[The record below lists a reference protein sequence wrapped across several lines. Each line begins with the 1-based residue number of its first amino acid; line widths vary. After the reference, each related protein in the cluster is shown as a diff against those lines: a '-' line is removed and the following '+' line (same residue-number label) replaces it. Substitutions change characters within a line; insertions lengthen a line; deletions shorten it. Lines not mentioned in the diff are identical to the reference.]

1 MKHPSQFHEFLKLL
15 ASNGVDFT
23 LIGGYAVAFHGF
35 IRYTADIDIL
45 YRRTPE
51 NMENLKKTLMDFGF
65 PISSLPDSLFEPG
78 QIIRIGVPPV
88 RIELLNEIS
97 GVSPE
102 EVWNHRVPGMYEKV
116 KVHFIGLDELI
127 RNKKAAG
134 RPKDLQDL
142 NELQ

>member
-1 MKHPSQFHEFLKLL
+1 M
-15 ASNGVDFT
+15 
-23 LIGGYAVAFHGF
+23 
-35 IRYTADIDIL
+35 
-45 YRRTPE
+45 
-51 NMENLKKTLMDFGF
+51 
-65 PISSLPDSLFEPG
+65 
-78 QIIRIGVPPV
+78 PPV